1 MKMSTSE
8 PNIRMWGIQLLA
20 IIFICTGAG
29 YPSSAASDSGMPL
42 GERTWEEWKAEAG
55 WPSYSADS
63 FQPPAAKIEDISRLE
78 KQNSA
83 TFLIIGG
90 SWCQDTKINLPRIMK
105 ILRLA
110 SVSSGDV
117 HLYGVDR
124 HKREPSGTAKRWHIS
139 RIPTVIIL
147 SHGREL
153 GRIVEHPKISWED
166 DILNVLSGGGDGTR
180 HLPIA
185 FLRPS
190 VNQTGPFQRPQGEKK
205 WN

>member
-1 MKMSTSE
+1 MSALETNNRKWFIS
-8 PNIRMWGIQLLA
+8 A
-20 IIFICTGAG
+20 IAMFFVCAA
-29 YPSSAASDSGMPL
+29 SAASGSGMPL
-42 GERTWEEWKAEAG
+42 GEKTWEEWKTEAG
-55 WPSYSADS
+55 WSSYSANS
-63 FQPPAAKIEDISRLE
+63 FQPSAAKIEDISRLE
-78 KQNSA
+78 KQDST

-90 SWCQDTKINLPRIMK
+90 SWCPNTKIHLPRIMK
-105 ILRLA
+105 IFRLA
-110 SVSSGDV
+110 SVPSGDI

-124 HKREPSGTAKRWHIS
+124 HMREPSGTAKHWHIS
-139 RIPTVIIL
+139 KIPAVIIL
-147 SHGREL
+147 SRGREI

-205 WN
+205 